1 MKPSAYL
8 DAVKAQLNIESD
20 YALAK
25 RMEVTRGQV
34 VHFRNESRPIP
45 IAMVFKIA
53 ITLELDP
60 ASVVADLEEQRE
72 KNPKRR
78 EFWRGF
84 LSRATT
90 ALAVI
95 VCTLAL
101 SFSATSGSGAAT
113 LGGSFFGRRN
123 RA

>member
-1 MKPSAYL
+1 MKPNAYL

-25 RMEVTRGQV
+25 RMGVTRGQI

-45 IAMVFKIA
+45 MAMVFKIA
-53 ITLELDP
+53 ITLEIDP
-60 ASVVADLEEQRE
+60 AYVVADLEEQRA
-72 KNPKRR
+72 KNPEKR

-84 LSRATT
+84 LQRASHLTI
-90 ALAVI
+90 AIL
-95 VCTLAL
+95 CTLAL
-101 SFSATSGSGAAT
+101 SFSAIYGTGAERF
-113 LGGSFFGRRN
+113 GGSFFRRAK